1 VNQTLL
7 SLNLIMLN
15 DGGDERLLSVNAY
28 LARVDF
34 YVLHVP
40 FINTIAVLGK
50 HHTATIVETLQMGT
64 RDSHINASDH
74 HVALL
79 FGTDYRFVHAFHCR
93 FEIDDLSLA
102 HAARWRLTHT
112 EDLDGAVG
120 TAFANNDTD
129 LRRANLKTDHQFIAR

>member
-1 VNQTLL
+1 V
-7 SLNLIMLN
+7 
-15 DGGDERLLSVNAY
+15 V
-28 LARVDF
+28 VDF
-34 YVLHVP
+34 
-40 FINTIAVLGK
+40 FFSSRRR
-50 HHTATIVETLQMGT
+50 HTRCYRDWSSDVCSSDLIVETLQMGT

-79 FGTDYRFVHAFHCR
+79 FGIDYRFVHAFHCR

-112 EDLDGAVG
+112 EDFDGAVG

-129 LRRANLKTDHQFIAR
+129 LRRANLKTDHQFIARPGS

>member
-1 VNQTLL
+1 MKIRLQFLPEHPDRVQHTVLPVDV
-7 SLNLIMLN
+7 IMLN
-15 DGGDERLLSVNAY
+15 DGVEERVLSGNAY

-34 YVLHVP
+34 YVVDVP
-40 FINTIAVLGK
+40 
-50 HHTATIVETLQMGT
+50 
-64 RDSHINASDH
+64 
-74 HVALL
+74 
-79 FGTDYRFVHAFHCR
+79 FVHAFHCR

-129 LRRANLKTDHQFIAR
+129 LRRANLKTDHQII